1 MKYVLLGNISPEW
14 VAKHEERN
22 RQSMDKAEKLGVKI
36 ESLYYTQGQF
46 DFVCVA
52 DAPDADSVLS
62 MSIWYADKGFG
73 RIQSMPAFDSE
84 KIKNITDTL

>member
-14 VAKHEERN
+14 VAKHEERVS
-22 RQSMDKAEKLGVKI
+22 QSIDKAEKLGVKI

-46 DFVCVA
+46 DFVSVV
-52 DAPDADSVLS
+52 DAPDVDSVLS

-73 RIQSMPAFDSE
+73 HIQTLPAFDSE
-84 KIKNITDTL
+84 TIKNVTDKL